1 MHRQLWLIIACTAS
15 RVTTT
20 SLLSKHMASHVY
32 SISLFSLLG
41 KLANRA

>member
-20 SLLSKHMASHVY
+20 SLLSKHTASRVY
-32 SISLFSLLG
+32 SISLYG
-41 KLANRA
+41 NWK